1 MKKTFLLDTGI
12 LLSSPRAIFSFD
24 EHDVFICYDT
34 IRELTAM
41 RKTPGETGANA
52 REALRLIA
60 EYANRQLPGEQSGS
74 LYIYSQGAFQGGAQ
88 VNHYDYRNGTGETPT
103 GVPSCV
109 SSTTSVNAYHTEA
122 ASLPIIKA
130 YHEIAAMRKN
140 PILVSNNSMTKICA
154 TMECVNIQPYL
165 HERVAPPLE
174 QYRGRRTA
182 YVSSELIDELYRKKV
197 VSVSPGEFGDE
208 PLSDNEYLVLQDS
221 SDEQHTA
228 LARYRSGKLY
238 TLCDVK
244 PYGVSPRKVGQRFAI
259 DALMAPVEEIPLVI
273 LKGPAGTAKTFLSLA
288 AGLEQTLNEQVYDR
302 ILVSRPNI
310 KFDNDIGYLKGSEE
324 EKIGPLIRPVMDN
337 LELLCRTTAP
347 VRKGA
352 ATINSYVQDLFNNGT
367 VAAQAM
373 AYMRGRSVANT
384 YIIIDEAQNMSPT
397 QAFGIISRV
406 GVGAKV
412 VLAGDPEQ
420 IDNPELD
427 SRNNGLSYA
436 SEKMQGSPY
445 CAQVAFE
452 PEECVRSEL
461 ALEAI
466 RRMSNKPSG
475 I

>member
-24 EHDVFICYDT
+24 EHDVFVCYDT
-34 IRELTAM
+34 IRELAAM

-60 EYANRQLPGEQSGS
+60 EYTNKQLPGEQSGS
-74 LYIYSQGAFQGGAQ
+74 LYIYSRNAIPNDTRSNAFGCNDNRNSTGGPSHTFP
-88 VNHYDYRNGTGETPT
+88 V
-103 GVPSCV
+103 VP
-109 SSTTSVNAYHTEA
+109 VNAYHTEA
-122 ASLPIIKA
+122 TEFPIIRA
-130 YHEIAAMRKN
+130 YHEIAAMREN

-154 TMECVNIQPYL
+154 EMEGVIIQPYL

-182 YVSSELIDELYRKKV
+182 YVPGHLIDELYAKKII
-197 VSVSPGEFGDE
+197 SVSQNELGDE
-208 PLSDNEYLVLQDS
+208 PVSENEYLMLQDNTN
-221 SDEQHTA
+221 EQHTA
-228 LARYRSGKLY
+228 LARYRRGKLY
-238 TLCDVK
+238 TLCDVE
-244 PYGVSPRKVGQRFAI
+244 PYGVTPRKVGQRFAI
-259 DALMAPVEEIPLVI
+259 DALMTPVDEIPLVI

-288 AGLEQTLNEQVYDR
+288 AGLEQVVNEKVYDR

-337 LELLCRTTAP
+337 LELLCRTMAP
-347 VRKGA
+347 VRKGNT
-352 ATINSYVQDLFNNGT
+352 TINNYVQDLFNDGT

-445 CAQVAFE
+445 CAQVTFE